1 MSDTVTPSAAE
12 SRFDRR
18 GLTDLASGHFVIDAC
33 VGAVPAVIPVFVT
46 LYALSDLQASLILAA
61 SLVVSSATQPL
72 FGLLADRNTM
82 PVFVW
87 GGVALAAIGFALS
100 GVAGSYAGVM
110 ALIVVSGVGVA
121 AFHPE
126 AARVSNQ
133 IAGRQKATGLAWFM
147 VGGNAGFAAG
157 PLLAAAFIPL
167 LDERATLVFLV
178 LGAAVSA
185 WLWWERRRLAVP
197 VPLRD
202 ASGLRQGVTGL
213 SHVPGLTL
221 LLVVT
226 SLRTWTQFGV
236 LALAPLFLVSQRG
249 FSDAAAGFSVFYFAF
264 AGAAGTIVGA
274 AIADRVGGRHMLVW
288 TMPLATPLVAGFLL
302 ADGPLGLAFLS
313 GAGFVLMASF
323 SVTVVMGQDYLPHRL
338 ALAAGLMIGFGAIG
352 SAAPGLAIFGALADI
367 AGRETALWVIAAL
380 PVVGGLL
387 ALGLPAPRHR
397 AEAPA

>member
-1 MSDTVTPSAAE
+1 MSTLAGSRADTG
-12 SRFDRR
+12 FDRR
-18 GLTDLASGHFVIDAC
+18 GLADLGSGHFVIDAC

-72 FGLLADRNTM
+72 FGLLADRSTM
-82 PVFVW
+82 PAFVW

-133 IAGRQKATGLAWFM
+133 IAGHQKATGLAWFM

-157 PLLAAAFIPL
+157 PLLVAAFIPL
-167 LDERATLVFLV
+167 LAERATLVFLL

-185 WLWWERRRLAVP
+185 WLWWERQRLAVP
-197 VPLRD
+197 VPIREP
-202 ASGLRQGVTGL
+202 SGRVRGEGGR

-226 SLRTWTQFGV
+226 SLRTWTQFGL
-236 LALAPLFLVSQRG
+236 LALGPLFLVGQRG

-274 AIADRVGGRHMLVW
+274 AIAERVGGRRMLVW

-302 ADGPLGLAFLS
+302 ADGALGLAFLS
-313 GAGFVLMASF
+313 AAGFVLMASF

-352 SAAPGLAIFGALADI
+352 SAAPGLALFGALADA

-380 PVVGGLL
+380 PVLGGLL
-387 ALGLPAPRHR
+387 AIGLPSPRR
-397 AEAPA
+397 AEEAPA

>member
-1 MSDTVTPSAAE
+1 MAA
-12 SRFDRR
+12 
-18 GLTDLASGHFVIDAC
+18 GHFVIDAC

-46 LYALSDLQASLILAA
+46 LYALSDLEASLSRAA

-72 FGLLADRNTM
+72 FGLLADRSTM
-82 PVFVW
+82 PAFVW

-100 GVAGSYAGVM
+100 GVGGSYLGVI

-133 IAGRQKATGLAWFM
+133 IAGDQKATGLAWFM

-178 LGAAVSA
+178 LGAAVSG
-185 WLWWERRRLAVP
+185 WLWFERRLLAVP
-197 VPLRD
+197 VPVRD
-202 ASGLRQGVTGL
+202 PDRPRGGGGL
-213 SHVPGLTL
+213 SHVPGVTL
-221 LLVVT
+221 LLIVT
-226 SLRTWTQFGV
+226 SLRTWAQFGL
-236 LALAPLFLVSQRG
+236 LALAPLYLVSERG

-274 AIADRVGGRHMLVW
+274 FIADRVGGRRMLMW
-288 TMPLATPLVAGFLL
+288 TMPLATPLAAGFLL
-302 ADGPLGLAFLS
+302 VDGPLGLACLS

-352 SAAPGLAIFGALADI
+352 SAALGLALFGAIADA
-367 AGRETALWVIAAL
+367 AGRETALWIIAAL
-380 PVVGGLL
+380 PVLGGLL
-387 ALGLPAPRHR
+387 SIALPPPRIPGRRPA
-397 AEAPA
+397 